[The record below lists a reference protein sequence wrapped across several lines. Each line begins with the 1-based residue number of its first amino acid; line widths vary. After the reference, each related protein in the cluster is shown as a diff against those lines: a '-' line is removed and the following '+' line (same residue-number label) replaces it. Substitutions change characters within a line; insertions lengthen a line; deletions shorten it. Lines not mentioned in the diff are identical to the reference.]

1 MTVFISYSRK
11 DEELVDR
18 LSIELLKHD
27 VKLWRDEYKLSGG
40 DSLTQQIGDAICR
53 SSFLCVALSDQAIAS
68 EWVKKE
74 IAAGLLQAKERV
86 GFTIVP
92 LRIADIEL
100 PEPLQDYLYI
110 DFTKS
115 FEEGSRRLLNLI
127 KRKHPD
133 DGGFADDADYFLFWS
148 TEGGYVGE
156 RYDLLLEVVSVDRE
170 ERFCIITRIRV
181 RGNESA
187 TKEGFQARGIDSPKA
202 YLLQALADEFTEQ
215 PARVSLQSAKPANAS
230 FRIKSGDGELEFEA
244 LAEVKI
250 LGASEGVTVLFN
262 VGALLS
268 QIMSTSG
275 AVGQGH

>member
-11 DEELVDR
+11 DEELVNR

-40 DSLTQQIGDAICR
+40 DSLSRKIGAAIGR
-53 SSFLCVALSDQAIAS
+53 SGFLCVALSDHAVAS

-74 IAAGLLQAKERV
+74 ITAGLLQAKERA

-92 LRIADIEL
+92 LRIADIEI

-115 FEEGSRRLLNLI
+115 FDEGSRRLLHLI
-127 KRKHPD
+127 QRKRSD

-170 ERFCIITRIRV
+170 ERFCIVTRIRI

-187 TKEGFQARGIDSPKA
+187 TKDGFHARGIVSPKA
-202 YLLQALADEFTEQ
+202 YLLQALADEFAEQ
-215 PARVSLQSAKPANAS
+215 PARVTLQSAKPANAR
-230 FRIKSGDGELEFEA
+230 FQIKSGDGELEFEA

-250 LGASEGVTVLFN
+250 LGASEGVAVLFN
-262 VGALLS
+262 VGALFG
-268 QIMSTSG
+268 QIISASG
-275 AVGQGH
+275 AVGGH